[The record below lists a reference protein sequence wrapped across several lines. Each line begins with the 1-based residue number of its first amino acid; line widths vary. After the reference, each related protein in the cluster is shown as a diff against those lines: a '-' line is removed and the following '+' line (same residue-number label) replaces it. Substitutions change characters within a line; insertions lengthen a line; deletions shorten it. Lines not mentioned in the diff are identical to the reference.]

1 MDKTELEHYFQ
12 NSTVIQDPQEAPEEL
27 VNLAGYQV
35 TKAELFAHSRE
46 PVYVK
51 IDFACGIESET

>member
-1 MDKTELEHYFQ
+1 MIENNEYQMSLDEGEE
-12 NSTVIQDPQEAPEEL
+12 QEV

-46 PVYVK
+46 PAVTV
-51 IDFACGIESET
+51 